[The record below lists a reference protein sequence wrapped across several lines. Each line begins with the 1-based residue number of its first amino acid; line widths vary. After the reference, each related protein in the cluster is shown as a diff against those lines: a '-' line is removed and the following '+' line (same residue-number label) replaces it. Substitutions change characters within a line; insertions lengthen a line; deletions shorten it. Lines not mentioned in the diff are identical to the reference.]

1 MTTRVLISEMRSTA
15 KQYPRLF
22 ACVFFLAALLF
33 AFRLFVDFWVPRSD
47 AFRAFAAPQV
57 KIFPASASREWVFAK
72 IDGWFPVA
80 PTDSGA
86 EKVVE
91 RQIQLQAVYGER
103 SQLKA
108 VFLLK
113 SEGAAEERL
122 TVMPGGVVEGWTL
135 KEVQRKR
142 VILLKGDLTREL
154 VLFPAK
160 SGSG

>member
-1 MTTRVLISEMRSTA
+1 MTTRAFMAGMYSAA

-22 ACVFFLAALLF
+22 ASVFLLIALMF
-33 AFRLFVDFWVPRSD
+33 ASRFFADFWVPRSD
-47 AFRAFAAPQV
+47 TLRAFSAPRV
-57 KIFPASASREWVFAK
+57 KNFPASASSEWVLTK

-80 PTDSGA
+80 PADSGT

-91 RQIQLQAVYGER
+91 RQILLQAVYGER

-113 SEGAAEERL
+113 SEGAADERV
-122 TVMPGGVVEGWTL
+122 TVRSGEMVEGWTL

-160 SGSG
+160 PGSG

>member
-1 MTTRVLISEMRSTA
+1 MTARAFIAEMRSTA

-22 ACVFFLAALLF
+22 ACVFLLAALMF
-33 AFRLFVDFWVPRSD
+33 GFRLFTDFWVPRSD
-47 AFRAFAAPQV
+47 ALRAFAAPQV
-57 KIFPASASREWVFAK
+57 KIFPASASREWIVAK

-80 PTDSGA
+80 PADSGA

-91 RQIQLQAVYGER
+91 RQILLQAVYGER
-103 SQLKA
+103 SQFKA

-113 SEGAAEERL
+113 SEGAADERI
-122 TVMPGGVVEGWTL
+122 TVLPGEMVEGWTV

-142 VILLKGDLTREL
+142 VILSKGDLSREL
-154 VLFPAK
+154 VLFPAR